1 MFSISSPS
9 CLGSSA
15 LATVATS
22 IPPPLHDLPRSSCQT
37 NSFPSAGP
45 VPQGPLGSAQWPGK
59 CSDWLGCGP
68 DQMFRTSNL
77 TLLCHTLLCSPAFFF
92 FLKTNKNQ
100 QPKCAWSP
108 VPLSLCRSL
117 HIPSSGSC
125 ARARSNPVLL
135 PPSLYLRFTGLIL
148 SRGAT
153 CVIKN
158 DCYAK

>member
-1 MFSISSPS
+1 MISLDPAAKQTVSHQQVLCLRDLWALLSGQANVLIGWDVGQTRCSVRRISPS
-9 CLGSSA
+9 CAILYFA
-15 LATVATS
+15 L
-22 IPPPLHDLPRSSCQT
+22 
-37 NSFPSAGP
+37 
-45 VPQGPLGSAQWPGK
+45 
-59 CSDWLGCGP
+59 
-68 DQMFRTSNL
+68 
-77 TLLCHTLLCSPAFFF
+77 LLFFF